1 MSIKTI
7 IQKWLGIEPPK
18 QRISAARAY
27 QAPMQN
33 TYQPTLQR
41 LPFEKV
47 PSKMQSKKKERDWSH
62 KSMKKSV
69 YAPKTAR
76 EMYEACGGY
85 QMFRKIAM
93 HPNWY
98 KVEKRGKGEDRGYT
112 LRVYNHSALSN
123 KKKPES
129 KIMHVASQKQG
140 EDVAMQLMEIH
151 ITEISKQK
159 SY

>member
-47 PSKMQSKKKERDWSH
+47 PTHKEFKRTMPLRKH
-62 KSMKKSV
+62 
-69 YAPKTAR
+69 APRTA
-76 EMYEACGGY
+76 EELYSSCGGY
-85 QMFRKIAM
+85 EMFREILRHA
-93 HPNWY
+93 NWY
-98 KVEKRGKGEDRGYT
+98 NIRCDNRNDGFTHTIRILNRNNRTNKGFY
-112 LRVYNHSALSN
+112 
-123 KKKPES
+123 ES
-129 KIMHVASQKQG
+129 KTMRVPSKEIGELVAARLL
-140 EDVAMQLMEIH
+140 DIHAIEIR
-151 ITEISKQK
+151 KRK
-159 SY
+159 N